1 MRWLEVGL
9 KKLFSFTKCSCARL
23 TKWQGIFFL
32 TLCVGI
38 CFAEPSISIVQ
49 SQSSIEHLLELTK
62 NNADWI
68 GKMLTVLSWS
78 SALMFAA
85 FVSVLAFIVFQ
96 LIKLAKEINRNKDLL
111 QKIEEQKREISSL
124 AKQVEDVRDQIQEQT
139 LRSQK
144 LSDEDFAKFLA
155 EELKWTVN
163 MGNVNFIKNFIWK
176 KFAPGKYI
184 EGMEK
189 LKQILENKE
198 TIEGINKKYESAFK
212 EPISNFTLLEWLYA
226 VEEEKRN
233 PDDLIYEKAE
243 SIVRLSSLVSSAVD
257 LLGYYKKKEEAEKIL
272 AERILGRKEKQSQ

>member
-1 MRWLEVGL
+1 MRRLGAGL
-9 KKLFSFTKCSCARL
+9 KKLFSFNKCSCARL

-38 CFAEPSISIVQ
+38 CFAEPSISMVQ

-111 QKIEEQKREISSL
+111 QKIEEQKMEISLLS
-124 AKQVEDVRDQIQEQT
+124 KQVENVGDQIREQT

-144 LSDEDFAKFLA
+144 LSDEDFAKFVVEVLGWEA
-155 EELKWTVN
+155 SMPNINL
-163 MGNVNFIKNFIWK
+163 IKNFVVS
-176 KFAPGKYI
+176 KFNPGEYT
-184 EGMEK
+184 EGLEK
-189 LKQILENKE
+189 LKTILSDKKTMDEIKE
-198 TIEGINKKYESAFK
+198 KYKSAFK
-212 EPISNFTLLEWLYA
+212 ESIDNHTLVKWCYLMKEENKKLE
-226 VEEEKRN
+226 
-233 PDDLIYEKAE
+233 DLIYEKAQDILKPL
-243 SIVRLSSLVSSAVD
+243 SIGSLDFLKLMSSARV
-257 LLGYYKKKEEAEKIL
+257 KQEAEKIVS
-272 AERILGRKEKQSQ
+272 ARKYKEGQ